1 MLNNRTKF
9 KIIFGMTAA
18 ALALSVSMP
27 ATGKLSLVSMA
38 AATENG
44 GGGDGG
50 GGGGADSYDSDYFS
64 QAARDRRIRDFH
76 RRNALRRQA
85 INARRANARARAG
98 ARRAARNAAGRAA
111 RAARANARAARRAA
125 RFGPG
130 PVRPSG
136 DSASSYN
143 PTTGITTKSVGM
155 TDGSHVVTLTN
166 RAGIPIRT
174 FVVKPR

>member
-9 KIIFGMTAA
+9 KIIFGMVAA

-27 ATGKLSLVSMA
+27 ATGKLSFISMA
-38 AATENG
+38 AANE

-50 GGGGADSYDSDYFS
+50 GGGGGADNNDSDYFS
-64 QAARDRRIRDFH
+64 QAARERRIRDFH

-98 ARRAARNAAGRAA
+98 ARRAARNAARRAA
-111 RAARANARAARRAA
+111 RAARANARAAARAA

-136 DSASSYN
+136 ASASSYN
-143 PTTGITTKSVGM
+143 PMTGMTTTSVGM
-155 TDGSHVVTLTN
+155 TDGTHHVTLTN
-166 RAGIPIRT
+166 RAGK
-174 FVVKPR
+174 VVNKFIVKAR